1 MERVSFLVG
10 RSIELDVV
18 CAPLD
23 QPQPHNLLLH
33 GVAQLV
39 PLYPV
44 TQRHPGLQ
52 AGLILTA
59 VSHHAMI
66 KPTYIILPLSCNS
79 CLDLL
84 LKHKIAEKPTDS
96 W

>member
-59 VSHHAMI
+59 VI
-66 KPTYIILPLSCNS
+66 TSCNDQAY
-79 CLDLL
+79 LHNFTFIL
-84 LKHKIAEKPTDS
+84 
-96 W
+96 